1 MKDKPARLV
10 RIDVNAELYQRVRG
24 LAERHPDKAIVP
36 YRDEFG
42 DHFRIRICRC
52 CMTIRWYSP
61 NSKREN
67 VGEASCPIAP
77 TATWTGTWT
86 SLLVSRARSSRH
98 TDSPCLPRKGRS
110 SLLTRTPLQSAC
122 SSFTLR
128 FTIEGTPS
136 GSPPQSGQS
145 RQAVLDGSHPKDGAH
160 EIHH

>member
-61 NSKREN
+61 NSKK
-67 VGEASCPIAP
+67 GERWGS
-77 TATWTGTWT
+77 
-86 SLLVSRARSSRH
+86 LVSNSPYRNLDRDMDVAVGVTRAFFKAHRLPLPTEERPFIFADKNTAAKCLQFIHAALHYRRH
-98 TDSPCLPRKGRS
+98 TLREPTPEWAKQASSAGWLPPKGWR
-110 SLLTRTPLQSAC
+110 A
-122 SSFTLR
+122 
-128 FTIEGTPS
+128 
-136 GSPPQSGQS
+136 
-145 RQAVLDGSHPKDGAH
+145 
-160 EIHH
+160 